1 VTHTTTPHVLYYS
14 TYSSSSSP
22 FSYPSFL
29 PLALYLFNRGYLC
42 QSLVTATKLKD
53 KSSSLLETL
62 TSSLTAAYSPYE
74 VVTASAR
81 RSCARA
87 LLQVSTLAR
96 QGYLLGEFNVSQ
108 KVADCVS
115 EFTVLNNNTV
125 SNISAQ
131 AVYPINTAVSYTH
144 TLRYALIH
152 VPICMYT
159 HMHTHPS

>member
-1 VTHTTTPHVLYYS
+1 
-14 TYSSSSSP
+14 
-22 FSYPSFL
+22 
-29 PLALYLFNRGYLC
+29 
-42 QSLVTATKLKD
+42 LVTATKLKD

-62 TSSLTAAYSPYE
+62 TSSLTTAFSPYE

-125 SNISAQ
+125 SNTSAQ
-131 AVYPINTAVSYTH
+131 AVYPINTAVSHTH
-144 TLRYALIH
+144 THTQI
-152 VPICMYT
+152 YT
-159 HMHTHPS
+159 YTYLFVCMHTFTHIHRSICLSVCLPACLSVCLSVCLPACPLVR

>member
-131 AVYPINTAVSYTH
+131 AVYPINTAVSHTH
-144 TLRYALIH
+144 TH
-152 VPICMYT
+152 SD
-159 HMHTHPS
+159 MH